1 MQFSQVCRQFR
12 VLDLK
17 TIAEYCAD
25 INGFETAG
33 LVTGQSYDCSSDRF
47 LSTKGGALFSLLQRI
62 PVVDLYGFIP
72 PEAYV
77 SSLPDT
83 TLQSTCSFFDALK
96 SEQFSRYVIENRD
109 AIMHNDYIKTALTS
123 SKFDILYGT
132 LFADREAFD
141 SYIDFIYQETCRT
154 LLKMELSND
163 TILSL
168 YTEIPQLRT
177 GVLNRLKKAS
187 PNIFGK
193 QPGLFADAFAA
204 FKNYMKKVSFDAEN
218 NETTVVEGYIGYCL
232 QFFINSDFRTFLSTY
247 QTPKAVAY
255 IGENDSYC
263 YTADLIKA
271 EIKTPHSATNL
282 AEVFSAVEAIDY
294 AFFARKKTNVM
305 KTMLPYASIVDFV
318 SGIVLKPKVAE
329 LSALLK
335 RNPVTRSLAVQVV
348 PSYRG
353 DLQLVYDSV
362 DQSFRD
368 RISQGKNIFRAVFNM
383 LREITPATVGTSCRA
398 LVQSNSRAES
408 MKKDSNFNIIPTS
421 GVSYDGITIYSD
433 DSYKVIGQ
441 IVDIFNHLFRLQ
453 QELQTYDTSLPYLWH
468 TYIRTSPQRGVDIF
482 RSHSTVASFLQY
494 ILSRGQTNA
503 TSYADVYGDAIEP
516 LNIYVKEA
524 NRQMFLQV
532 LNTPRLKAI
541 DFQGL
546 KSISTARLHKTP
558 ELSGTSLIEML
569 HATFL
574 HIRISAF
581 ESDFD
586 FCKDKTVV
594 PFEICQFLYRDL
606 MRVPFLFKT
615 NEADIDFDDPLIA
628 DSMIDCDPDYNFLGN
643 PLGCE
648 EYCLVM
654 MQKVVKSLT
663 DDSWACFT
671 GGFKSLC
678 IALLELVPRGELE
691 NHCSLKGDLFML
703 SKEFSYL
710 PALTKSETDTL
721 LQWIDLAATYLS
733 EDTGIFSRQDFITFV
748 EQLSIDTLNAHLQ
761 LDLSIEQ
768 NPQEIANIFA
778 LRWFY
783 GAFAVLWKWVSNSCR
798 YYIVEPAVSVFSD
811 AKLIT
816 DMAFSELHVLSDINT
831 VYTKYMAPFTEHL
844 HVIQALDRDSSNKQ
858 YSIACALELQQAIAI
873 YRGIRGSFFDQLK
886 ACCSCINSTNATFR
900 AFELLEM
907 NLRDML
913 VETNISYNY
922 MYGSDDAYLG
932 LLSNQLCG
940 CIYWFILEGNIAST
954 VKGLTTLAE
963 HEYQV
968 NAFLLN
974 SISLTD
980 SKYIPRTLKP
990 VDAFFTRHTAKLA
1003 MAYKLPEYKSYLMSN
1018 HNTDISLM
1026 NEFRKLLLS
1035 AVLDENGFCTIQ
1047 GNYVIARDV
1056 NDTCHFLTKDG
1067 IWVGYLSDIEPLSL
1081 KAFFELTMEINHDR
1095 TI

>member
-1 MQFSQVCRQFR
+1 MQFSQVCRQYR
-12 VLDLK
+12 VLDIK

-25 INGFETAG
+25 ISGYEAAG
-33 LVTGQSYDCSSDRF
+33 LATDQSCDCSSDQF

-62 PVVDLYGFIP
+62 PVVHLYAYLP

-83 TLQSTCSFFDALK
+83 TLQSIIPFFDALK
-96 SEQFSRYVIENRD
+96 SEQFSRYVLENRD
-109 AIMHNDYIKTALTS
+109 AIMHNDYIKTVMTS
-123 SKFDILYGT
+123 SKFDLMCDT
-132 LFADREAFD
+132 LFADREAYIAYLD
-141 SYIDFIYQETCRT
+141 SLYEETCHT
-154 LLKMELSND
+154 LLRMELRND

-168 YTEIPQLRT
+168 YTEIPQLRV

-193 QPGLFADAFAA
+193 QPGLFADAFTA

-232 QFFINSDFRTFLSTY
+232 QFFISSDFRTFLSTY
-247 QTPKAVAY
+247 QTPKSIAY
-255 IGENDSYC
+255 IGENDTYC

-271 EIKTPHSATNL
+271 EIKTPHATTNL
-282 AEVFSAVEAIDY
+282 AEVFSKIESIDY
-294 AFFARKKTNVM
+294 TFFARRKTNVM

-318 SGIVLKPKVAE
+318 SEIILKPKVEE
-329 LSALLK
+329 LSTLLK
-335 RNPVTRSLAVQVV
+335 QNLVTRNLAVQVV
-348 PSYRG
+348 PAYRG
-353 DLQLVYDSV
+353 DLQLIYDSV

-368 RISQGKNIFRAVFNM
+368 RISQGKNILRAVFNM
-383 LREITPATVGTSCRA
+383 LREITPATVGTYCRS

-408 MKKDSNFNIIPTS
+408 MKKDSNFNILPTA
-421 GVSYDGITIYSD
+421 GVPYDGITIYSD

-468 TYIRTSPQRGVDIF
+468 TYIKTSPQRGIDIF
-482 RSHSTVASFLQY
+482 RSHSTVASYLQY
-494 ILSRGQTNA
+494 ILSRRQTDS
-503 TSYADVYGDAIEP
+503 TSYADVYGNTIEP

-532 LNTPRLKAI
+532 LNTSRLKSI
-541 DFQGL
+541 NFQGL

-558 ELSGTSLIEML
+558 ELSGTSLIDML
-569 HATFL
+569 HAAFL

-586 FCKDKTVV
+586 FCKDKQVV

-606 MRVPFLFKT
+606 MRVPFLFK
-615 NEADIDFDDPLIA
+615 ADLVDIDFEDALIA
-628 DSMIDCDPDYNFLGN
+628 DSMIDCEPEYNFSGN
-643 PLGCE
+643 LLSCD

-654 MQKVVKSLT
+654 IQRVVKNLT
-663 DDSWACFT
+663 ADSWACFT

-678 IALLELVPRGELE
+678 IALLELMPRGELE
-691 NHCSLKGDLFML
+691 KRSSLKGDLFML
-703 SKEFSYL
+703 SKEFSSL
-710 PALTKSETDTL
+710 PILTKQEISVL

-733 EDTGIFSRQDFITFV
+733 DDTGVFNRDAFV
-748 EQLSIDTLNAHLQ
+748 SFVNLLSVESLNEHLQ
-761 LDLSIEQ
+761 LDLSVEQ
-768 NPQEIANIFA
+768 DPQEVANIFA

-783 GAFAVLWKWVSNSCR
+783 GAFAVLWKWVSNSCK
-798 YYIVEPAVSVFSD
+798 YYTAEPKISVFSD

-816 DMAFSELHVLSDINT
+816 DMAFSELRVLSDINT
-831 VYTKYMAPFTEHL
+831 VYTKYMAPFAEHIQ
-844 HVIQALDRDSSNKQ
+844 VIQALDRDSSNKQ
-858 YSIACALELQQAIAI
+858 YSIACALELQQSIAI
-873 YRGIRGSFFDQLK
+873 YRGIRGPFFDQLK
-886 ACCSCINSTNATFR
+886 ACCNCTNSSSATFR

-907 NLRDML
+907 NLRDIL

-922 MYGSDDAYLG
+922 MYGSDEAYLD
-932 LLSNQLCG
+932 LLSGQLCG
-940 CIYWFILEGNIAST
+940 CIYWFLLDGNLAST
-954 VKGLTTLAE
+954 INSLSTLVE

-974 SISLTD
+974 SISLTE

-1018 HNTDISLM
+1018 HNTDIALM

-1067 IWVGYLSDIEPLSL
+1067 IWVGYISDIEPLSL
-1081 KAFFELTMEINHDR
+1081 KAFFELTMEINHDP
-1095 TI
+1095 II